1 MNKNQLWTI
10 AIILS
15 GSAAACAHGTR
26 AAQTRDTQL
35 SQTKEAADAQENVVD
50 ATADQRHQ
58 QLEHRYEKLEQGSQN
73 SPDARASSEE
83 LGRSEER
90 AQYQSHAQEELDKLN
105 VRIQSAQQQLRVL
118 GDRASAR
125 LGENLHI
132 AREQHNS
139 LAKDISSL
147 KSKHSADWDSDK
159 QQLDSRLSELDNRID
174 NLQDQIDDAH

>member
-1 MNKNQLWTI
+1 MNKTQLWTI
-10 AIILS
+10 SIMLS

-35 SQTKEAADAQENVVD
+35 SQTKEAAEAQENVVD

-58 QLEHRYEKLEQGSQN
+58 QLEHRYETIEQGSQG
-73 SPDARASSEE
+73 SPGRGSSEE

-118 GDRASAR
+118 GNRAPSR
-125 LGENLHI
+125 LEENLYI
-132 AREQHNS
+132 AREQHNN

-159 QQLDSRLSELDNRID
+159 QQLDSRLSELDNRVD